1 MTVEIAEVLNPDGKT
16 QKCWILMVKLYN
28 SDTYLPLQ
36 PSLLTIF
43 ALTLTISALM
53 WTIFRQ
59 S

>member
-1 MTVEIAEVLNPDGKT
+1 
-16 QKCWILMVKLYN
+16 MVKLYN
-28 SDTYLPLQ
+28 SDTYLLLQ